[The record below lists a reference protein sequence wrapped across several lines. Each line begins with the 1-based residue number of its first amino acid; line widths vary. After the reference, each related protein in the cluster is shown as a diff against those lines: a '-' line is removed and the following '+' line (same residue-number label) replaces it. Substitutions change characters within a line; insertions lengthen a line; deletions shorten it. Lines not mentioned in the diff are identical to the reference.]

1 MFCSYSCEK
10 LVDHTNFIRIHNN
23 TIDTIQVYA
32 GYNYPDTTLD
42 LEKPRLVMI
51 YPNTQNG
58 GIESKTDWKDQLQSD
73 TLNIFI
79 LSKDT
84 VDTYSWEDIRSEYNI
99 LKRYDLNIDDLE
111 KQNWAITY
119 P

>member
-10 LVDHTNFIRIHNN
+10 LADHTYILRVQNN
-23 TIDTIQVYA
+23 TKDTIQVYA
-32 GYNYPDTTLD
+32 GYNYPDTALNV
-42 LEKPRLVMI
+42 EKPILKIGYPDYETRL
-51 YPNTQNG
+51 
-58 GIESKTDWKDQLQSD
+58 ESKTDWKDKLQGD
-73 TLNIFI
+73 TLSIFI

-99 LKRYDLNIDDLE
+99 LKRYDMSISDLE
-111 KQNWAITY
+111 SQNWTITY